1 MKFKK
6 CFVSEN
12 FTCRSAPRSQDLTL
26 PNLNIFGK
34 IAASSVTTALS
45 LKPQGKDLMHQMEC
59 LAANTLKCL
68 ASGISGGVF
77 ASKTSAAAFLLF
89 GKEDWHCRQSVKC
102 EMAPDG
108 VASTKKWQHAPSLL
122 SPPALAFFSFLFT
135 SQQILIECLPKL
147 SEDTHV

>member
-1 MKFKK
+1 MLYGAGM
-6 CFVSEN
+6 SEVQKV
-12 FTCRSAPRSQDLTL
+12 SQDLTL

-59 LAANTLKCL
+59 VAANTLKCL
-68 ASGISGGVF
+68 ASGRGGGVF

-108 VASTKKWQHAPSLL
+108 VASTKKWQHAPFLL
-122 SPPALAFFSFLFT
+122 SPPALAFFSFYISADFDRMS
-135 SQQILIECLPKL
+135 SQA
-147 SEDTHV
+147 